1 MAWLGKESSSIAVI
15 WNECNIYLCCV
26 FATMPHDDTS
36 KTDSYLLDNQC
47 RSFSTRVQKNSI
59 SFFSFSAKNKSQ
71 YWYGN
76 EQKLQ
81 SILSKKFVL
90 SDLNLSIANHCPL
103 FWQFTKLFFK
113 NWSKQ
118 LNVVN
123 NIKIQ
128 IWNTIWELYNK
139 WKLKAKK
146 LECKFT
152 EPDSECI

>member
-1 MAWLGKESSSIAVI
+1 MSYRTAFLRCSTFLIPRIIQVAWLGKESNIGVI
-15 WNECNIYLCCV
+15 LNEWNIYLCFV
-26 FATMPHDDTS
+26 YDTRYY
-36 KTDSYLLDNQC
+36 KHRQEPC
-47 RSFSTRVQKNSI
+47 RQINANFSWTRLQKNSI
-59 SFFSFSAKNKSQ
+59 FFFSFSAENKSQ

-90 SDLNLSIANHCPL
+90 SDPNLSIANHCPL

-123 NIKIQ
+123 NIKFQ
-128 IWNTIWELYNK
+128 IWNTIRNFLTNK
-139 WKLKAKK
+139 N
-146 LECKFT
+146 
-152 EPDSECI
+152 